1 MKRQTVVFWMLVTI
15 SCQAGAHGSHF
26 GADGLIFSID
36 SAHGVLDIRTSGA
49 LEIRSKSEQRVT
61 KQINTYNDGGHN
73 GLTEMR
79 LGRQSTSEA
88 KRDESVSSAS
98 AGQVFAVVNDRR
110 RGEYTMILPPIRAY
124 ASHDG
129 LPGHHATPI
138 GDRVYYNMPS
148 RVVSGADWI
157 EIRRATD
164 SGDVLLKKLE
174 FGPD

>member
-1 MKRQTVVFWMLVTI
+1 MKRQAGILWTLMVI
-15 SCQAGAHGSHF
+15 SCEAGAHGSHF
-26 GADGLIFSID
+26 GADGLVFSID
-36 SAHGVLDIRTSGA
+36 PANGALDIRASVA
-49 LEIRSKSEQRVT
+49 LEIKSKSEERVT
-61 KQINTYNDGGHN
+61 KQIGTSNND
-73 GLTEMR
+73 LTEMR
-79 LGRQSTSEA
+79 LGRQSASEA

-98 AGQVFAVVNDRR
+98 TGQVFAVVSDRR

-138 GDRVYYNMPS
+138 GDRVYYDVPN